1 MAREHLIGITDKMT
15 RKTKTKKTA
24 HWSSKGAS
32 IERAG
37 KRWIKEEQR
46 MRETGRSEQ
55 LYGTQETIIKRKKE
69 RAVKETKEWARTQ
82 YDEWQKTELE
92 HVNDR
97 ERAYG
102 ETTWK
107 Y

>member
-1 MAREHLIGITDKMT
+1 
-15 RKTKTKKTA
+15 
-24 HWSSKGAS
+24 
-32 IERAG
+32 
-37 KRWIKEEQR
+37 
-46 MRETGRSEQ
+46 MREIGRSEQ

>member
-1 MAREHLIGITDKMT
+1 
-15 RKTKTKKTA
+15 
-24 HWSSKGAS
+24 
-32 IERAG
+32 
-37 KRWIKEEQR
+37 
-46 MRETGRSEQ
+46 MREIGRSEQ
-55 LYGTQETIIKRKKE
+55 LYGTQETITKRKKE

-82 YDEWQKTELE
+82 HDEWQKTELE

-97 ERAYG
+97 ERAMLLHNLTDR